1 MIIYKTK
8 SLADSYECSAC
19 GTVFTLADLER
30 TCQHPG
36 LGKYTV
42 APTLDR
48 CPFCD
53 AECNYKTARIVR
65 RDPPVERNKE
75 IAGLLRWKYQLEQ
88 NMAEMDSRKIQQE
101 GVGII
106 DTGDDQPLYEDNRA
120 DDSKAAGRRSQANIK
135 QLNTVMELAKVEDT
149 IRKREDIPPS
159 PEHLPRSKTQNCMS
173 GGVTIKPQ
181 VDWAMVDRLIADHGL
196 PLPLEIVKE
205 YM

>member
-75 IAGLLRWKYQLEQ
+75 IAGLLKRKYQLE
-88 NMAEMDSRKIQQE
+88 MKIE
-101 GVGII
+101 
-106 DTGDDQPLYEDNRA
+106 
-120 DDSKAAGRRSQANIK
+120 QANAKRIEAEGAGLIDNGAASFEAIIAADTAGLASRSNA
-135 QLNTVMELAKVEDT
+135 QNVVFESLLDLNEIDDEIDSVSENAVQPK
-149 IRKREDIPPS
+149 
-159 PEHLPRSKTQNCMS
+159 HLPRTKTQDCIS

-181 VDWAMVDRLIADHGL
+181 VDWEMVDRLIADHGL
-196 PLPLEIVKE
+196 PLPVEIVEK